1 VASNKP
7 KEEKSFEV
15 LLGEVEAIVRTL
27 QEGGVSL
34 EDALTLYEEGFA
46 SVKSAQRRLSSAREK
61 LEVLQKEALTDEED
75 SA

>member
-1 VASNKP
+1 MASNKP

-34 EDALTLYEEGFA
+34 EDALKLYEEGFS
-46 SVKSAQRRLSSAREK
+46 SVKSAQQRLSSAREK

-75 SA
+75 SP